1 MIGIV
6 IGKNRGYFEIEKA
19 YDGKPYKSRF
29 IQIEQVQENGE
40 IRIEK
45 INVPNNDEIINKV
58 ENLKINDKA
67 ELYVKFGVFNGFLT
81 KKVVGV

>member
-1 MIGIV
+1 MIALV

-19 YDGKPYKSRF
+19 YDGKTYKSRF
-29 IQIEQVQENGE
+29 VQIEQVEQNGV

-45 INVPNNDEIINKV
+45 INVPNDNEIINKV
-58 ENLKINDKA
+58 ANLKINEKA
-67 ELYVKFGVFNGFLT
+67 ELYVKFDVFNGVLT

>member
-1 MIGIV
+1 MIALV
-6 IGKNRGYFEIEKA
+6 IGENRGYFEIDKNYE
-19 YDGKPYKSRF
+19 GKQYKSRF
-29 IQIEQVQENGE
+29 IQIEQVQDDGQ

-45 INVPNNDEIINKV
+45 INVPNKPEIINKV
-58 ENLKINDKA
+58 ANLKVNDKA

>member
-1 MIGIV
+1 MIGVV
-6 IGKNRGYFEIEKA
+6 IGRNRGYFEIEKT

-45 INVPNNDEIINKV
+45 INVPNEQELIKKIQNI
-58 ENLKINDKA
+58 KINENT
-67 ELYVKFGVFNGFLT
+67 ELYVKFGVYNGKLT

>member
-1 MIGIV
+1 MIALV
-6 IGKNRGYFEIEKA
+6 IGKNRGYFEIEKT
-19 YDGKPYKSRF
+19 YEGKSYKSRF

-45 INVPNNDEIINKV
+45 INVPNNHEIINKV

>member
-1 MIGIV
+1 MIALV
-6 IGKNRGYFEIEKA
+6 KGKNRGYFEIEKSF
-19 YDGKPYKSRF
+19 DNKPYKSRF

-45 INVPNNDEIINKV
+45 INVPNNHEIINKV

>member
-1 MIGIV
+1 MIGVV
-6 IGKNRGYFEIEKA
+6 IGRNRGYFEIEKT

-45 INVPNNDEIINKV
+45 INVPNNPEIINKV

-67 ELYVKFGVFNGFLT
+67 EIYVKFGVYNGFLT

>member
-1 MIGIV
+1 MIGLV
-6 IGKNRGYFEIEKA
+6 FGKNRGYFEIDKV

-29 IQIEQVQENGE
+29 IQLEQIQDDGQ

-45 INVPNNDEIINKV
+45 INVPNNPEIINKV

-67 ELYVKFGVFNGFLT
+67 ELYVKFGVYNGFLT

>member
-1 MIGIV
+1 MIAVVFGR
-6 IGKNRGYFEIEKA
+6 NRGYFEIEKT

-29 IQIEQVQENGE
+29 IQIEQVLEDGQ

-45 INVPNNDEIINKV
+45 INVPNEPEIINKV
-58 ENLKINDKA
+58 ANLKVNDKV